1 MARREYSKT
10 QDEPIDPTPAVPFVD
25 AQVVNATLV
34 DTITNTVLVSGTA
47 YANQGGYIYQ
57 SSIGTVQF
65 DIPIEGG
72 KRYVFPNTKYKW
84 VTAPPN
90 PPTNGVSPEYFG
102 EGLRL
107 VTTLYCEQLVSDSR
121 ANGSA
126 IIGCVSHNNVEY
138 IGFNVSMKTDTS
150 TFYINRYSYFEY
162 PAETIGPIT
171 LTQNAANPM
180 KIQVDMTETEYR
192 IKLFEYGS
200 TVPIGD
206 SGVQSGTFTASVG
219 RYSPLMTSNWGQA
232 VSTRPRVYVQSYQY
246 YKESALSDFMS

>member
-1 MARREYSKT
+1 MARREYSKI

-34 DTITNTVLVSGTA
+34 DTITNTVMISGTA
-47 YANQGGYIYQ
+47 YVNQGGYIYN
-57 SSIGTVQF
+57 SSIGTIPF
-65 DIPIEGG
+65 YIPIEGVI
-72 KRYVFPNTKYKW
+72 KNVYPNAKHKW
-84 VTAPPN
+84 VTVSPN
-90 PPTNGVSPEYFG
+90 YPTNGVCPEYFG

-171 LTQNAANPM
+171 LTQNATNPM

-192 IKLFEYGS
+192 IKLFEQGS
-200 TVPIGD
+200 TIPVGD

-219 RYSPLMTSNWGQA
+219 RYSPLMTSNYGQA
-232 VSTRPRVYVQSYQY
+232 VSRPRVYVQSYQY
-246 YKESALSDFMS
+246 YKESTLSDFMS